1 MSFPTAKEV
10 RDRWE
15 AVSPVTNLIL
25 TDIKNKL
32 IDSEY
37 VRKFAPNFTM
47 SFTGYSPT
55 VGDNNAIVQT
65 LKEAG
70 YEDVRITISEE
81 VNRPKLVSVSF
92 KLP

>member
-37 VRKFAPNFTM
+37 VRKFAPNFTI
-47 SFTGYSPT
+47 SITGCSPT
-55 VGDNNAIVQT
+55 VGDKTEIVRT
-65 LKEAG
+65 LEQAG
-70 YEDVRITISEE
+70 YVDIKVTVSEE
-81 VNRPKLVSVSF
+81 SSRPKITSVSF

>member
-15 AVSPVTNLIL
+15 AVSPASQHIL
-25 TDIKNKL
+25 TNIKEKL

-37 VRKFAPNFTM
+37 VRQFAPNFTI
-47 SFTGYSPT
+47 SITGCSPT
-55 VGDNNAIVQT
+55 VGDKTEIVWT
-65 LKEAG
+65 LRHAG
-70 YEDVRITISEE
+70 YVDVQVTVSEGF
-81 VNRPKLVSVSF
+81 NRPKIVSVSF